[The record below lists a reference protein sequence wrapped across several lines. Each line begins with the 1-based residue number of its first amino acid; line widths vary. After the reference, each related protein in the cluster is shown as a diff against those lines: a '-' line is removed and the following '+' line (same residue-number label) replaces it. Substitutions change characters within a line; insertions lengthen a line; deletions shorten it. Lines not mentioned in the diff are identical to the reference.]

1 MAEHGAIDT
10 NVKQDKPADEMLS
23 DWIQCICVV
32 TFDLEFG
39 QAMELVYPSNV
50 KLSEEDKTNLCYL
63 AFPDSNS
70 GCMGDTQFHVKIKCS
85 QPSNLSQR
93 HINYNAK
100 CPVFLQADHR
110 CLYGF
115 VFFRQ
120 IKDLSLPRGYFQK
133 SVIILSQLPFISLFT
148 EVCGTIAP
156 EYFKHGITG
165 IEVAWHDIKQWPDL
179 YAGETVSLPLLGIV
193 LQAQLIC
200 DNNKICSSSNSM
212 VPDYQ
217 LPVVVSSLY
226 ELNTFGCF
234 SSIVSQMHL
243 LWELVLTTEPIV
255 VMASSPTYS
264 SQVVQALVS
273 LIVPLAYYG
282 DYRPYFTIHDN
293 EFKEYMSKTLN
304 PPPIILGVTNPYFTK
319 TLQHW
324 PHIVRVTDTLKKD
337 TTNKSK
343 LRKGSNLKILDAKP
357 GVYTEYKPFLY
368 KDKSIVKKLIR
379 GMQNKRPEEVQSALL
394 RRHFLELTQSF
405 MIPLERY
412 MSSLM
417 PLQRNISPFKAA
429 PKPWPFNP
437 DNFLAS
443 LEYAGPQLTC
453 GIKGDW
459 KGLYKQFFRSP
470 NFNGWYNIRY
480 KGMMMKLQVLQIE
493 ALSSVDINN
502 WLEGKQEVEIV
513 DMILKIRQKLDECE
527 SKGYPLN
534 KRIKDQ
540 LKVKMDDIICSL
552 PDDLKNVLSNKKP
565 SSR

>member
-1 MAEHGAIDT
+1 MAEHGVIDT
-10 NVKQDKPADEMLS
+10 NPKHDMPVEEMLS
-23 DWIQCICVV
+23 DWIQCICVI

-39 QAMELVYPSNV
+39 QAMELVYPNNV

-110 CLYGF
+110 YLYGF

-133 SVIILSQLPFISLFT
+133 SVIILSQLPFVSLFT
-148 EVCGTIAP
+148 EVCGIIAP

-193 LQAQLIC
+193 LQAQLVC
-200 DNNKICSSSNSM
+200 DNNKICNSSNSM

-234 SSIVSQMHL
+234 SSIVSQLHL

-357 GVYTEYKPFLY
+357 GVYTEYKPYLY
-368 KDKSIVKKLIR
+368 KDKSIVKKLLR

-470 NFNGWYNIRY
+470 NFNGWYNVRY

-502 WLEGKQEVEIV
+502 WLEGKEEVEIV

-527 SKGYPLN
+527 SKGYQLN